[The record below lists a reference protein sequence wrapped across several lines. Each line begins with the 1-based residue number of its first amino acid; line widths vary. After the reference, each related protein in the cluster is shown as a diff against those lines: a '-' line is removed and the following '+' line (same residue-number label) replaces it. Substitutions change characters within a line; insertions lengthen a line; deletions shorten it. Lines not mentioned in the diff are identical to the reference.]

1 MPVLTVVGGR
11 SAAGQRAAAS
21 HTAAAA
27 TARLTQEALF
37 GQAGV
42 IVTNSL
48 GELVGASALLAC
60 QPLPAGNR
68 VAIVSNAGGVGVL
81 AADACGDN
89 GLQVARVS
97 QVTRRRLRRL
107 LPAGAAVSGPVD
119 TTAAVSDETFRACLE
134 AVAADEGVDAVLAVA
149 VPTAIADLRTAV
161 ITASVGKPVAVV
173 LVDQAESVRLLAIGD
188 GSAVGRAVAAIGD
201 ADPAGREAA
210 ASDADPAGRN
220 VAVSGLPAYA
230 YPEGAARA
238 LGHAARYR
246 AWLDRQ
252 HGTVPELPGLR
263 SVEAEALI
271 AGFLA
276 REPAGGWLPP
286 AQAADL
292 LSCYGIPLAPEAAA
306 PPSSPAGSVASD
318 GVEVLIGV
326 QQEPV
331 FGPVVVFGLGG
342 AATGVLHG
350 QAARLTPLTDTDAD
364 ELIRRTDAAPLL
376 SGTGAQSAAD
386 AGALPSADTGALA
399 DVLLRVS
406 RLADDLPEVAEL
418 ELNPVIA
425 RPDGV
430 RIVGVRVLVGP
441 AESPDPFLLRLR

>member
-1 MPVLTVVGGR
+1 
-11 SAAGQRAAAS
+11 
-21 HTAAAA
+21 
-27 TARLTQEALF
+27 
-37 GQAGV
+37 
-42 IVTNSL
+42 
-48 GELVGASALLAC
+48 
-60 QPLPAGNR
+60 
-68 VAIVSNAGGVGVL
+68 
-81 AADACGDN
+81 
-89 GLQVARVS
+89 
-97 QVTRRRLRRL
+97 
-107 LPAGAAVSGPVD
+107 
-119 TTAAVSDETFRACLE
+119 
-134 AVAADEGVDAVLAVA
+134 
-149 VPTAIADLRTAV
+149 
-161 ITASVGKPVAVV
+161 
-173 LVDQAESVRLLAIGD
+173 
-188 GSAVGRAVAAIGD
+188 
-201 ADPAGREAA
+201 
-210 ASDADPAGRN
+210 
-220 VAVSGLPAYA
+220 
-230 YPEGAARA
+230 
-238 LGHAARYR
+238 
-246 AWLDRQ
+246 
-252 HGTVPELPGLR
+252 
-263 SVEAEALI
+263 
-271 AGFLA
+271 
-276 REPAGGWLPP
+276 
-286 AQAADL
+286 

-441 AESPDPFLLRLR
+441 AESPDPFLRRLR

>member
-1 MPVLTVVGGR
+1 
-11 SAAGQRAAAS
+11 
-21 HTAAAA
+21 
-27 TARLTQEALF
+27 
-37 GQAGV
+37 
-42 IVTNSL
+42 
-48 GELVGASALLAC
+48 
-60 QPLPAGNR
+60 
-68 VAIVSNAGGVGVL
+68 
-81 AADACGDN
+81 
-89 GLQVARVS
+89 
-97 QVTRRRLRRL
+97 
-107 LPAGAAVSGPVD
+107 
-119 TTAAVSDETFRACLE
+119 
-134 AVAADEGVDAVLAVA
+134 
-149 VPTAIADLRTAV
+149 
-161 ITASVGKPVAVV
+161 
-173 LVDQAESVRLLAIGD
+173 
-188 GSAVGRAVAAIGD
+188 
-201 ADPAGREAA
+201 
-210 ASDADPAGRN
+210 
-220 VAVSGLPAYA
+220 VAVSGLLPAYA

-263 SVEAEALI
+263 AAEARALI

-276 REPAGGWLPP
+276 REPAGGWLAP

-306 PPSSPAGSVASD
+306 PPSSPAGPVASD

-326 QQEPV
+326 RQEPV

-342 AATGVLHG
+342 AAGVLGG

-430 RIVGVRVLVGP
+430 RIASVRVLVGP
-441 AESPDPFLLRLR
+441 AESPDPFLRRLR